1 MTVLL
6 FAIMAAAKPTP
17 QIAHDIDVNS
27 NYFNGFGTGYEGYE
41 GNYGEYGSIDYN
53 VGKSLPDFLSRIE
66 YMYLVEMLYCCQLI
80 GVFCRFSR

>member
-1 MTVLL
+1 MTVLS
-6 FAIMAAAKPTP
+6 FAIMTAAKPTP

-53 VGKSLPDFLSRIE
+53 VGKSLPDFISSIL
-66 YMYLVEMLYCCQLI
+66 LKCCI
-80 GVFCRFSR
+80 VVN